1 MVSNTLPEHESNTS
15 LHDME
20 KKQLADQL
28 GDIHY
33 KILPI
38 KKLLICLFSL
48 SLALFLSFVDQ
59 TSVTIALATIGKDLN
74 AETTINW
81 APTASLL
88 ANCICQVLFGRLSDI
103 FGRKVMLITCL
114 ICLSLGELI
123 CSFAKSGVE
132 FFVFRALTGLS
143 CGGIQSL
150 CMVILSDVVT
160 LKQRGKYQ
168 GILGASVGLGNSIG
182 PFMMAA
188 FIEHNTWRNFYRM
201 MCPINILAFVIIA
214 IFIDTK
220 QQTKQLNQL
229 LSKSEQF
236 KKLDYL
242 GMLIGC
248 SGLTLLLVSISS
260 GGSTYNWNSAPVIS
274 MFVIGGILLI
284 TFLFVE
290 WKVPEL
296 PMIPLNLFSRF
307 SLGLILGS
315 NFFFG
320 MAYYGFTFYIA
331 YYYQIVLGLDSIHSA
346 ILMLPLVIPQSVVSA
361 IAGQIISYT
370 GHYIYVIIFGY
381 SLWTLSCGL
390 TLLFDS
396 NTNYGVITV
405 VLLLMGTGVAC
416 TFQPT
421 MVAAQSQAKKSERAV
436 VISCRNVIRSLG
448 GTVGLAVASL
458 IITNSLLKEITK
470 QENRQDISST
480 SSVPTGYLMYLK
492 THVYSKVD
500 TTQLTADQVLI
511 VRQMYMQAIRNF
523 FYLTIPLLALCLI
536 SSLFVKDKGLQC
548 IDEEPEKEEKE
559 LQ

>member
-1 MVSNTLPEHESNTS
+1 
-15 LHDME
+15 
-20 KKQLADQL
+20 
-28 GDIHY
+28 
-33 KILPI
+33 
-38 KKLLICLFSL
+38 
-48 SLALFLSFVDQ
+48 
-59 TSVTIALATIGKDLN
+59 
-74 AETTINW
+74 
-81 APTASLL
+81 
-88 ANCICQVLFGRLSDI
+88 
-103 FGRKVMLITCL
+103 MLITCL

-448 GTVGLAVASL
+448 GAVGLAVASL